1 MSVQGETAKG
11 FERVRD
17 AFDEHANEMGRGG
30 AAFAAYQGGKKIVDL
45 WGGSA
50 RPGVDWT
57 RDTVSCFFSSTKMLT
72 GVVAML
78 LHDRGQLDF
87 DVPVMTYWPEF
98 AANGKEAVTVRQLL
112 SMQAGFPYVPGYE
125 DFLSPSGEGWDQTE
139 EIERRIAES
148 APLTEVGKPAY
159 ALVNFGLLVNAVVRR
174 ISGRHVKDIW
184 NDDIARPLGVDLWLG
199 GRDDVRARAA
209 QLYNFV
215 EPGLV
220 LATGTLGAKAWH
232 EVNGRSV
239 LDDLAA
245 FASAPTV
252 SRSLEGGGESLGTAA
267 AMAKVYAMLENGGS
281 LDGVKILTPATVSEF
296 TEVQSREPDEVIAAL
311 GTVAPSNW
319 LLGGIECNYEMEPGL
334 GMIMGPGPRS
344 FGKAG
349 AGGQNGFAD
358 PDHKLGVAFI
368 RSQLTWTSPLEREL
382 VDALYT
388 CL

>member
-17 AFDEHANEMGRGG
+17 AFDEHASEMGPGG
-30 AAFAAYQGGKKIVDL
+30 AAFAAYQGGEKVVDL

-57 RDTVSCFFSSTKMLT
+57 RDTVSCFFSATKMLT

-112 SMQAGFPYVPGYE
+112 AMQAGFPYVPGYE

-139 EIERRIAES
+139 EIERRFAES

-174 ISGRHVKDIW
+174 VSGRHVKDIW
-184 NDDIARPLGVDLWLG
+184 NEDVARPLGVDLSLG
-199 GRDDVRARAA
+199 GRDDVLARAA
-209 QLYNFV
+209 QLHNFN

-220 LATGTLGAKAWH
+220 LEPGTLGAKAWH
-232 EVNGRSV
+232 EVNGRSI

-252 SRSLEGGGESLGTAA
+252 ARSLEGGGEALGTAA

-281 LDGVKILTPATVSEF
+281 LDGVKILTPETVSEF
-296 TEVQSREPDEVIAAL
+296 TEVQSREPDLVIAAL
-311 GTVAPSNW
+311 GTVAPANW
-319 LLGGIECNYEMEPGL
+319 LLGGIECNYEMEPGMGL
-334 GMIMGPGPRS
+334 LMGPNPRS

-358 PDHKLGVAFI
+358 PDHKLGVAFV
-368 RSQLTWTSPLEREL
+368 RSQLTWMSPLEHEL
-382 VDALYT
+382 VDALYA